1 MAKTM
6 KGLELLP
13 ELGIMNGTIGAI
25 DLQTKTTT
33 NFSKGFTLY

>member
-1 MAKTM
+1 MCYISIKMAKTM

-25 DLQTKTTT
+25 E
-33 NFSKGFTLY
+33 

>member
-1 MAKTM
+1 MGKKM
-6 KGLELLP
+6 KNLELLP
-13 ELGIMNGTIGAI
+13 VLRIMNGTIGAI